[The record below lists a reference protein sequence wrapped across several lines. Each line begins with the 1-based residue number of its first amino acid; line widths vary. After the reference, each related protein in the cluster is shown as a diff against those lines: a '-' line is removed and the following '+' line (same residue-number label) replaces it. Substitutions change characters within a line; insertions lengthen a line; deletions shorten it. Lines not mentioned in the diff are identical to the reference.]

1 VIVDQ
6 PAGRSLDIANTI
18 KYVGDRCC
26 VGLWSVARSLMASAC
41 MTGRLPGHQRS
52 LLSSRRSTAVWHLC
66 GQLGRPRTRI
76 LRRRCRG
83 PL

>member
-1 VIVDQ
+1 
-6 PAGRSLDIANTI
+6 
-18 KYVGDRCC
+18 
-26 VGLWSVARSLMASAC
+26 